1 VKRGL
6 YLTLG
11 VILLVV
17 GIALAAL
24 GTVVALSVG
33 SDDALSTE
41 AARVRGT
48 GVAVVAED
56 FRVDTSSLPVPDGVG
71 TLTLT
76 VTARDGRA
84 MFVGSAATKDVD
96 TYLTGAPY
104 DVVVDLSAG
113 AKATTRKVPGGQQP
127 QPPGSQA
134 FWAAQSSGAP
144 ASLSA
149 HVIPGQSLV
158 VMNADAVPVIDADLV
173 VTLSVPGTWRY
184 AWVAVAIGV
193 LLVLV
198 AFLAFWRAVVAGR
211 RRKEAALAGPV
222 AGPDAAPGLA
232 PTILPGVA
240 TDALPPSPPV
250 ATTSNV
256 MVLTPPEPEVLV
268 ASPSVGLAALVAE
281 AGRGATD
288 DPTIAMPPVL
298 DEPASAPH
306 PPTSSETPAVLE
318 AEAPADTSVAPS
330 APDADADPLFAELVS
345 AHGADPVHDA
355 LPEAGTGSAPPAA
368 ESAGPE
374 PSGPPTTDG

>member
-1 VKRGL
+1 MVPEWPWSRR
-6 YLTLG
+6 TS
-11 VILLVV
+11 
-17 GIALAAL
+17 A
-24 GTVVALSVG
+24 
-33 SDDALSTE
+33 STP
-41 AARVRGT
+41 
-48 GVAVVAED
+48 
-56 FRVDTSSLPVPDGVG
+56 SSLPVPDGVG

-113 AKATTRKVPGGQQP
+113 AKATTRKVPGSQQP

-158 VMNADAVPVIDADLV
+158 VTNADAVPVIDADLV

-198 AFLAFWRAVVAGR
+198 AVLAFWRAVVAGR

-240 TDALPPSPPV
+240 TDVLPPSPPV

-298 DEPASAPH
+298 DEPPRHPTRRRAARPRRSSRPRRRRTRPWRPPH
-306 PPTSSETPAVLE
+306 RTQTRTRCSPSSPPRTEQIPCTTPCPRRGRGRPRRLRSR
-318 AEAPADTSVAPS
+318 P
-330 APDADADPLFAELVS
+330 
-345 AHGADPVHDA
+345 
-355 LPEAGTGSAPPAA
+355 
-368 ESAGPE
+368 GPE